1 MVFTHL
7 DLLLDTSFLH
17 KEWVSKSKFI
27 EKYHENVKD
36 HIKKL
41 TQKYDK
47 YNNKGGNKLTL
58 EEGD

>member
-1 MVFTHL
+1 
-7 DLLLDTSFLH
+7 
-17 KEWVSKSKFI
+17 VSKSKFI